1 MVLGLIYA
9 YDRELSVQQ
18 PISLISLTYI
28 EQMNEYSC
36 RKKDNQ
42 REFSREGSGS
52 KNLVKFLMKI
62 VLPHTSRLPY
72 YVFCICMLTYQ
83 KYKSVELVWNTN
95 TNTDTNTHNWEGGRE
110 GGGRWEYC
118 KDAASGYKSVT
129 REHKETL
136 SFWSPSPSKIQI
148 QVHVN

>member
-9 YDRELSVQQ
+9 FDRELSVQQ

-62 VLPHTSRLPY
+62 VVPHTAILFKSL
-72 YVFCICMLTYQ
+72 
-83 KYKSVELVWNTN
+83 KYK
-95 TNTDTNTHNWEGGRE
+95 
-110 GGGRWEYC
+110 
-118 KDAASGYKSVT
+118 YKY
-129 REHKETL
+129 RHKYT
-136 SFWSPSPSKIQI
+136 
-148 QVHVN
+148 